1 MTTLCERTLKSGPF
15 LVFDVK
21 DEGLA
26 GASDERLV
34 EIAREEG
41 RVIVTHDKDFESLF
55 SPGRDVGV
63 VLIRLG
69 DQRPDTVKEKLG
81 LLLESEKREK
91 SEGNVVVVA
100 DQRFVVHRSF
110 GEG

>member
-1 MTTLCERTLKSGPF
+1 
-15 LVFDVK
+15 
-21 DEGLA
+21 
-26 GASDERLV
+26 
-34 EIAREEG
+34 
-41 RVIVTHDKDFESLF
+41 
-55 SPGRDVGV
+55 
-63 VLIRLG
+63 LG